1 MAEND
6 KNILTEAEK
15 NQKVEVFVKRDGGED
30 ATELD
35 LIRVFS
41 NMGRKK
47 GIYIWVIILF
57 MLIGFSI
64 PMLMTELDKETDSV
78 SALVSFLYPEAK
90 MAKAPDGS
98 DLNIR
103 YISSSY
109 ILQRALKK
117 TKLTK
122 APSISSIEKNISVE
136 TLLTESTRQ
145 NLEVMQKV
153 TETSKDSRD
162 FASVLNLN
170 YEYDGKYII
179 TLTNG
184 FSNNGSEKKMFLSGN
199 ELSAL
204 LNNIVETYNEYFF
217 TTYSNMIL
225 PDNNLDSINNTELDY
240 IERLDEIVNL
250 FKSLSAYCTDKNKKE
265 YLTYRS
271 KKDGLSFA
279 DLNDCIKLMKD
290 IDVDYLYSYIFTNN
304 ITTGRQATKI
314 KYEYNLNNTEREYN
328 AVLASI
334 ANNASLISEYKNDNI
349 AVSIAEEGANKVSST
364 VTNYYNSLIMNQA
377 EYYERKAEL
386 GEQIANLN
394 YKITGFS
401 TTNKDSSQIDY
412 MEQEIKKLENSCKT
426 IYELTKEHAEE
437 IIESAS
443 YKNSYI
449 SFIGAQYDGNS
460 LFNAETIKKLLI
472 GMIAGILLAVFIWGM
487 DGLIEEMKASYP
499 KSKEA

>member
-184 FSNNGSEKKMFLSGN
+184 FSNNSSEKKMFLSGN

-250 FKSLSAYCTDKNKKE
+250 FKSLSA
-265 YLTYRS
+265 
-271 KKDGLSFA
+271 
-279 DLNDCIKLMKD
+279 
-290 IDVDYLYSYIFTNN
+290 
-304 ITTGRQATKI
+304 
-314 KYEYNLNNTEREYN
+314 
-328 AVLASI
+328 
-334 ANNASLISEYKNDNI
+334 
-349 AVSIAEEGANKVSST
+349 
-364 VTNYYNSLIMNQA
+364 
-377 EYYERKAEL
+377 
-386 GEQIANLN
+386 
-394 YKITGFS
+394 
-401 TTNKDSSQIDY
+401 
-412 MEQEIKKLENSCKT
+412 
-426 IYELTKEHAEE
+426 
-437 IIESAS
+437 
-443 YKNSYI
+443 
-449 SFIGAQYDGNS
+449 
-460 LFNAETIKKLLI
+460 
-472 GMIAGILLAVFIWGM
+472 
-487 DGLIEEMKASYP
+487 
-499 KSKEA
+499 